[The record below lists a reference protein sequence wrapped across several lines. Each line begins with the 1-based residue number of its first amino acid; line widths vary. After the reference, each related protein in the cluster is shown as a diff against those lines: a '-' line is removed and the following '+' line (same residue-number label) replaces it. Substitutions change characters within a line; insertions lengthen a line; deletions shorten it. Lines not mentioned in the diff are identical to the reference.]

1 MQDYEEHELEFAGTD
16 WWSRLMALGSLLVAV
31 AALWFAKSNAHSEP
45 LAEPDG
51 QLAALVARLEN
62 EADASKNRQAQFSE
76 MMDRFKQVTAYRPT
90 SDSSTLHSELLPQPN
105 DGDQGSKSAGAD
117 ESDSSDVDDTA
128 DEGSSA
134 VSSQGEASVGEDG
147 ESESNETVSG
157 IDADLL
163 SETESSTLDASS
175 LGDLLAGESILK
187 ALETPQLP
195 VDTGFVTA
203 KVVNES
209 VEPVVIT
216 HVKFDPTDVV
226 EDVPTSIAIEP
237 LRETT
242 ETELVVGFGADDNT
256 ANNPDDQGTYF
267 RRLVSPFTINAG
279 ETADILLAIKN
290 PGHIGFGMRGNITL
304 DFNTVESKV
313 ISNAVLIFVGRP
325 AVE

>member
-1 MQDYEEHELEFAGTD
+1 MQDYEEHDLEFAGPD
-16 WWSRLMALGSLLVAV
+16 WWSRLMALGSLLVAI
-31 AALWFAKSNAHSEP
+31 AALWFAKSNAQPKPPSD
-45 LAEPDG
+45 PDG
-51 QLAALVARLEN
+51 QLASLVARLEN
-62 EADASKNRQAQFSE
+62 EADASENRQVQFSE

-90 SDSSTLHSELLPQPN
+90 SDSSNVGSELLPQPES
-105 DGDQGSKSAGAD
+105 GDQGSEAGAD
-117 ESDSSDVDDTA
+117 ETDASNVDHMGDEDSGEDSPQSEASVDEAGESDSS
-128 DEGSSA
+128 
-134 VSSQGEASVGEDG
+134 
-147 ESESNETVSG
+147 ESVSG

-163 SETESSTLDASS
+163 VETESATLGSS
-175 LGDLLAGESILK
+175 SFGDLLAGESILK

-209 VEPVVIT
+209 VEPVIIT

-242 ETELVVGFGADDNT
+242 DTELVVGFGADDNT

-325 AVE
+325 AVD